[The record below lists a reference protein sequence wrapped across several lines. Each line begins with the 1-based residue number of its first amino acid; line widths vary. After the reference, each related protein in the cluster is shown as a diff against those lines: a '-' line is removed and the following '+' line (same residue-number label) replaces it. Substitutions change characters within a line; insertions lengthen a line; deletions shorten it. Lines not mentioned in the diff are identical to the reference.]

1 MKLAK
6 QGKGMVYLKFLILLF
21 LVFSLIIGVSAQN
34 SDQQNDKQIDQ
45 QDNNAY
51 KAGSCRLASNEN
63 YSQLQEKTG
72 LSNGLSTEKAFI
84 ALKVREAAQL
94 IEQKGEKAFPEF
106 RKNDS
111 TWYRG
116 DFYIFVWKTDGE
128 RLVYPPDPNLEGQDV
143 SNLTDINGKPIGKL
157 FIDTALSKTGEGW
170 VSYEWPKPG
179 EIQPSTKYSFI
190 KRAVCG
196 NETYLVG
203 SGFYVN
209 DYMYTE
215 DVNTC
220 KYINSTG
227 ISLCELMHPDRTEL
241 DLEIN
246 YSVAYIVMKPREKN
260 LPHRLSYPEAYFVNK
275 GNGTLYVND
284 MPIPLSEGKIVLIP
298 AKETQYVEN
307 TGNSPLCLLLID
319 QPAWNARNEEI
330 VAGEGWKDKKE
341 KISWM

>member
-1 MKLAK
+1 MKLTK

-45 QDNNAY
+45 KGNHAY
-51 KAGSCRLASNEN
+51 KAGSCMIASNEN
-63 YSQLQEKTG
+63 CSQLQEKTE

-84 ALKVREAAQL
+84 VLKVREAAQL

-128 RLVYPPDPNLEGQDV
+128 RLVYPPDLNLEGQDV

-157 FIDTALSKTGEGW
+157 FIETALSKTGEGW

-179 EIQPSTKYSFI
+179 ETQPSTKYSFI
-190 KRAVCG
+190 KRAVYG

-209 DYMYTE
+209 DYMFTE

-227 ISLCELMHPDRTEL
+227 ISVCELMHPDRTEL
-241 DLEIN
+241 DLGIN
-246 YSVAYIVMKPREKN
+246 YSVAYIVMKPGEKN
-260 LPHRLSYPEAYFVNK
+260 LPHRLSYPEAFFVNK
-275 GNGTLYVND
+275 GNGTLYID
-284 MPIPLSEGKIVLIP
+284 KMPVPLYEGKIVLIP
-298 AKETQYVEN
+298 ANGIQYVEN
-307 TGNSPLCLLLID
+307 TGNSSLCLLAID
-319 QPAWNARNEEI
+319 HPAWNARNEKTI
-330 VAGEGWKDKKE
+330 GWEDKKE
-341 KISWM
+341 NESWL

>member
-1 MKLAK
+1 MKLTK

-45 QDNNAY
+45 KGTHAY
-51 KAGSCRLASNEN
+51 KAGSCMIASNEN
-63 YSQLQEKTG
+63 CSQLQEKTE
-72 LSNGLSTEKAFI
+72 LSNGFSTEKAFI
-84 ALKVREAAQL
+84 VLKVREAAQL
-94 IEQKGEKAFPEF
+94 IEQKGEKAFSEF

-128 RLVYPPDPNLEGQDV
+128 RLVYPPDLNLEGQDV

-157 FIDTALSKTGEGW
+157 FIETALSKTGEGW

-179 EIQPSTKYSFI
+179 ETQPSTKYSFI
-190 KRAVCG
+190 KRAVYG

-209 DYMYTE
+209 DCIFTE

-227 ISLCELMHPDRTEL
+227 ISVCELMHPDRTEL
-241 DLEIN
+241 DLGIN
-246 YSVAYIVMKPREKN
+246 YSVAYIVMKPGEKN
-260 LPHRLSYPEAYFVNK
+260 LPHRLSYPEAFFVNK
-275 GNGTLYVND
+275 GNGTLYID
-284 MPIPLSEGKIVLIP
+284 KMPVPLYEGKIVLIP
-298 AKETQYVEN
+298 ANGIQYVEN
-307 TGNSPLCLLLID
+307 TGNSSLCLLAID
-319 QPAWNARNEEI
+319 HPAWNARNEKTI
-330 VAGEGWKDKKE
+330 GWEDKKE
-341 KISWM
+341 NESWL